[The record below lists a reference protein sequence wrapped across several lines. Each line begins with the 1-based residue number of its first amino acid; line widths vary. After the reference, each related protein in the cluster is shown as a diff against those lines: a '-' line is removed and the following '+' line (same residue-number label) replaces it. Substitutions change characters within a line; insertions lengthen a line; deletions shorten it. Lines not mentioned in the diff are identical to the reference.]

1 MKGFQLFADVFSIF
15 VLLGVIMLSMLILW
29 AFIVLY
35 NIELNLGIAN
45 TRTVELTLFFNP
57 MKYDTTLMSLL
68 EYEYDGIPIRKILNA
83 VAIQENSII
92 WLDDKLIDTGS
103 VCQGFLS
110 SRIDEPY
117 ILKIVFGEK
126 EILIVNNEMPLVP
139 HTPLRFQESSTK
151 LFSLDGTDV
160 ELKLLVYVK

>member
-110 SRIDEPY
+110 S
-117 ILKIVFGEK
+117 KSIV
-126 EILIVNNEMPLVP
+126 
-139 HTPLRFQESSTK
+139 
-151 LFSLDGTDV
+151 
-160 ELKLLVYVK
+160 